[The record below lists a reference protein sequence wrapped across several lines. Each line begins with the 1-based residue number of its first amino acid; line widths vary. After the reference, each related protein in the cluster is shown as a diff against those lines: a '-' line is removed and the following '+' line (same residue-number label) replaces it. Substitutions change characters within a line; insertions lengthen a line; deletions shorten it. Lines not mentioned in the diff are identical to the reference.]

1 MFYGK
6 TVVLDTILWE
16 KYLQD
21 VYLPIDIYAKTSL
34 RLSTSWFYYRNG
46 YNWIFSTLYLSNIK
60 NIFVYLSTFRM
71 T

>member
-6 TVVLDTILWE
+6 TVLDTILWE

-46 YNWIFSTLYLSNIK
+46 YNWIFSTLY
-60 NIFVYLSTFRM
+60 
-71 T
+71 

>member
-34 RLSTSWFYYRNG
+34 RLSTTGFYYRNG
-46 YNWIFSTLYLSNIK
+46 YNWIFSTLNIR